1 MYNNNN
7 NNNNNDE
14 IWGEK
19 YITNFMV
26 SYFNKKINFVP
37 FMSTN
42 DNNLLSHKYNKNKN
56 VNIKFSVSWHVS
68 GIIFIRYAQNQ
79 NI

>member
-1 MYNNNN
+1 LYNN

-26 SYFNKKINFVP
+26 SYFNKKINFVH

-42 DNNLLSHKYNKNKN
+42 DNNLLSHKYNKNKY
-56 VNIKFSVSWHVS
+56 VNIKIKK
-68 GIIFIRYAQNQ
+68 IIKSKLIALEKST
-79 NI
+79 IG